1 MKKRFFILFLVGV
14 FLVAGFT
21 LGQPEVGKSP
31 FGVSVTIVGEP
42 NLEILSPQTGT
53 YLTGDIEIVYI
64 SDADSLEYNLDS
76 GPNLLLVPGTILNAA
91 EGSHVLNV
99 FATNQ
104 HGITQKSVNFDVD
117 LSSSFAILYEEYKG
131 VNKGESTD
139 FYQFSQE
146 QYTNFDNIIF
156 ENILYGKM
164 EFQEAINLIQANSL
178 IGGILD
184 LDSYSDVSFNRIEID
199 TGVLQNFNK
208 NAKLSFYNLDFQN
221 PRILKDGSECPS
233 NICTF
238 ESYSNGVLVFD
249 VTEMGVFSAEEIVQ
263 PPPPNGGGSGGSGG
277 GGGGGGGSSTRISG
291 EEFYLDREEIG
302 LSLNQGETRR
312 LFFTIKNLEQKSLS
326 VDFGVSPTLANL
338 VLMEDK
344 QISLFPREQR
354 TIFVD
359 FLAGQGLTPDLYVG
373 RLVAKSKNT
382 EKDILLIMEVESAE
396 TIFDVK
402 ATIEEPFLEIFPGE
416 VVPVNITIFNL
427 GDFGVDAFV
436 NEEVRD
442 KDSQIIWENSREI
455 FVENPMISFIEE
467 VEISEDV
474 STGIKIF
481 YIKVNYQDK
490 IASGSVVFNVKN
502 KVNYTQILLILLIL
516 CLLVAIY
523 YYIRHIKKKRI
534 KRKRKKRKKS

>member
-1 MKKRFFILFLVGV
+1 MKKKFLFLFLVGV

-76 GPNLLLVPGTILNAA
+76 GPNLLLVPGTILSAT
-91 EGSHVLNV
+91 EGSHILNV

-131 VNKGESTD
+131 VNRGESAD
-139 FYQFSQE
+139 FYQFPQE

-164 EFQEAINLIQANSL
+164 EFQESINLMQAASL
-178 IGGILD
+178 VGGILD

-199 TGVLQNFNK
+199 IGVLQNFNK

-221 PRILKDGSECPS
+221 PRIIKDGSECPS

-238 ESYSNGVLVFD
+238 ESYSNGVLIFD

-263 PPPPNGGGSGGSGG
+263 TPPPNG
-277 GGGGGGGSSTRISG
+277 GGGGGGGSTGGPS
-291 EEFYLDREEIG
+291 EEFSLDRSEII
-302 LSLNQGETRR
+302 LNLDQGQTKR
-312 LFFTIKNLEQKSLS
+312 LFFTINNLEQKSLS
-326 VDFGVSPTLANL
+326 VDFTISSELTNL
-338 VLMEDK
+338 VSIEDK

-359 FLAGQGLTPDLYVG
+359 FLAGQGLTPELYVG

-416 VVPVNITIFNL
+416 VVSVNITIFNL

-442 KDSQIIWENSREI
+442 RDSKIIWENSMEI
-455 FVENPMISFIEE
+455 FVESPMISFIEE
-467 VEISEDV
+467 VEISEDA
-474 STGIKIF
+474 SPGIKIF

-502 KVNYTQILLILLIL
+502 KVNYLWILLILLIL
-516 CLLVAIY
+516 CLLIAIY
-523 YYIRHIKKKRI
+523 YYVRYIKKKRI
-534 KRKRKKRKKS
+534 KRKRKRRKKS